1 MQAALRAT
9 LLAVREELSTTAD
22 AMEALRTQAALDKV
36 REAWYCSVSF
46 YTSSSSALPGTLVL
60 LMRARVTMKLAG
72 ARPCCVG
79 GAAGSDAA
87 TPRA

>member
-36 REAWYCSVSF
+36 REAWCCSVS
-46 YTSSSSALPGTLVL
+46 L
-60 LMRARVTMKLAG
+60 
-72 ARPCCVG
+72 
-79 GAAGSDAA
+79 
-87 TPRA
+87 